1 LCSIIG
7 YMGTR
12 DAAPLLVK
20 ALRRMEYRGYD
31 SAGIATV
38 CDSKIIMSKGVGKV
52 DQVNAS
58 NQLEQLPGKTGI
70 GHTRW
75 ATHGGVNEAN
85 AHPHLS
91 SSGRIAIVHNGI
103 IENYEEL
110 KAEVGQRGYIFKS
123 ETDSEVIANVLQ
135 CNRDLGMTVEEA
147 VSETL
152 RELKGRYAF
161 VAMMDDG
168 TLVGARNHA
177 PLIIGVGRHG
187 IFVSSDILGF
197 VEDADDVIYLDN
209 GQIVTISPTM
219 LRLSDFRGS
228 PVKQSVVKVSK
239 ELGDSE
245 KGEFV
250 HHTLKE
256 IHDQPLVITKAGRKH
271 YQELSTLA
279 SKIKRAKAV
288 YITGSGSSYN
298 AALVGKYL
306 FSQNTDIRMEAI
318 ISSEARFSPMSLD
331 KNSLLVALSQ
341 SGESADVLD
350 AVGMKKYAE
359 ATGDPDV
366 FDANAPALEAC
377 LCAIESRQDSHG
389 FVSGMDWRGGM
400 FYNSRRFALSNQV
413 MLVRM
418 FKLLRMREEAEDLRS
433 NIRKVFFSPAR
444 GYYADTVWWQ
454 LGEVKK
460 DYTFDSFGNAL
471 AILEDVSTKSARR
484 VASHFRPGRTQF
496 GQRNIWPPHRSSV
509 ARAMAT
515 IRGVEALATD
525 RAFLANTPN
534 SYQNASIWPFV
545 ELAVIRSLLKLGL
558 VDDANGLLEM
568 MLNRK
573 GVSEW
578 YDPWTGEPRGTPD
591 QLMSAAAIVDAC
603 KTLGLD

>member
-1 LCSIIG
+1 LLESSIH
-7 YMGTR
+7 
-12 DAAPLLVK
+12 PLVARKL
-20 ALRRMEYRGYD
+20 EE
-31 SAGIATV
+31 AT
-38 CDSKIIMSKGVGKV
+38 
-52 DQVNAS
+52 
-58 NQLEQLPGKTGI
+58 
-70 GHTRW
+70 
-75 ATHGGVNEAN
+75 
-85 AHPHLS
+85 
-91 SSGRIAIVHNGI
+91 
-103 IENYEEL
+103 
-110 KAEVGQRGYIFKS
+110 
-123 ETDSEVIANVLQ
+123 EVIGRCEQRSGFFASAQARRDFWL
-135 CNRDLGMTVEEA
+135 RDLVFSEEA
-147 VSETL
+147 LLGLGYEAVVRRQLDETL
-152 RELKGRYAF
+152 KRQKQTGEIPAVIPHNWRSRWLQFSTA
-161 VAMMDDG
+161 D
-168 TLVGARNHA
+168 
-177 PLIIGVGRHG
+177 
-187 IFVSSDILGF
+187 SDILF
-197 VEDADDVIYLDN
+197 V
-209 GQIVTISPTM
+209 
-219 LRLSDFRGS
+219 
-228 PVKQSVVKVSK
+228 
-239 ELGDSE
+239 
-245 KGEFV
+245 
-250 HHTLKE
+250 
-256 IHDQPLVITKAGRKH
+256 
-271 YQELSTLA
+271 
-279 SKIKRAKAV
+279 
-288 YITGSGSSYN
+288 
-298 AALVGKYL
+298 
-306 FSQNTDIRMEAI
+306 
-318 ISSEARFSPMSLD
+318 
-331 KNSLLVALSQ
+331 
-341 SGESADVLD
+341 
-350 AVGMKKYAE
+350 VGMKKYAE

-484 VASHFRPGRTQF
+484 VASHFKPGRTQF

>member
-350 AVGMKKYAE
+350 AVGIAVEHGATVSSIVNVESSSLARQSSVCIGLNCGPEIGVAATKSFTSQLAVLYLLNDLVCGKK
-359 ATGDPDV
+359 D
-366 FDANAPALEAC
+366 F
-377 LCAIESRQDSHG
+377 
-389 FVSGMDWRGGM
+389 
-400 FYNSRRFALSNQV
+400 
-413 MLVRM
+413 
-418 FKLLRMREEAEDLRS
+418 DLRS
-433 NIRKVFFSPAR
+433 LPLEMAEILADDRQIRELAQLLRKVPDIYVLGDGVHYFIACEASLKLKELAYIHAEAMPCGELKHGPLALLDSESYVLVFNPSGPTHANTLASAHEVKAR
-444 GYYADTVWWQ
+444 GAKIIGVSDKPSELYDHWIRIPTVAGQ
-454 LGEVKK
+454 LYPMLEIIPIQLLA
-460 DYTFDSFGNAL
+460 YHMAL
-471 AILEDVSTKSARR
+471 
-484 VASHFRPGRTQF
+484 
-496 GQRNIWPPHRSSV
+496 QRNTNPDYPRNLAKSV
-509 ARAMAT
+509 T
-515 IRGVEALATD
+515 V
-525 RAFLANTPN
+525 N
-534 SYQNASIWPFV
+534 
-545 ELAVIRSLLKLGL
+545 
-558 VDDANGLLEM
+558 
-568 MLNRK
+568 
-573 GVSEW
+573 
-578 YDPWTGEPRGTPD
+578 
-591 QLMSAAAIVDAC
+591 
-603 KTLGLD
+603 